1 MELETSKHEF
11 TDRSHQNKQGFKG
24 NKLKG
29 TEFTTFKENFCA
41 RHCRLG
47 E

>member
-1 MELETSKHEF
+1 MELKTSKHELS
-11 TDRSHQNKQGFKG
+11 DRSHQNKQSFKG

-29 TEFTTFKENFCA
+29 TEFTSFEDNFCA
-41 RHCRLG
+41 RHCRLA